1 MMTVDQLLEQLEILN
16 KTYLWTIK
24 ESEKIL
30 QEIDIAWKEEDMVKV
45 EQLRDR
51 FMEIEN
57 RHNLD
62 RAQYNKVIKQSRQ
75 YFLRKYNIDLLRIF
89 ELEDI

>member
-1 MMTVDQLLEQLEILN
+1 MKTVEELLEQLEVLN
-16 KTYLWTIK
+16 QTYLWTIK

-30 QEIDIAWKEEDMVKV
+30 IEIDEAWKKEDLEKV
-45 EQLRDR
+45 EQLRER

-62 RAQYNKVIKQSRQ
+62 RACYNKVIKESRN
-75 YFLRKYNIDLLRIF
+75 YFKKKYGIDLLRIF